1 MNNCQGCYNMQR
13 KGDTHY
19 FCFAKSAEPARK
31 CECFY
36 PVTALTATK
45 NSIDMGRDMQ
55 KRLQKAWNSLG
66 CEVIDRLGQTRQI
79 TKNGAVIVRGGY
91 QNELNYLRIKH
102 AEVLNAQ

>member
-1 MNNCQGCYNMQR
+1 MQR
-13 KGDTHY
+13 KSEQSHY
-19 FCFAKSAEPARK
+19 FCFAKPCEPTRK

-36 PVTALTATK
+36 PVTALTAKK
-45 NSIDMGRDMQ
+45 NSIDTRKDMQ

-66 CEVIDRLGQTRQI
+66 CEVIDRLGQSRQI
-79 TKNGAVIVRGGY
+79 TKNGAVIVSGGY